1 MRPIQN
7 SLRFWRG
14 RRWLTI
20 IVLMPLALAAC
31 AANAAER
38 NNAGNDLAGREE
50 YDSAVEAYQVAQV
63 LAPDRPEA
71 YYNAAIALSNADQ
84 LDEALSAVQQSL
96 ETADS
101 GLVRDA
107 YYNLGNVYYRLG
119 RFYDSVSAYQE
130 VLLMNPDDDEA
141 RYNMELA
148 LRFAVPPSPT
158 AQEQKTEPDLGQ
170 SDPNT
175 TPTDQPRSEDGPTPT
190 PPVQDDTPDETATP
204 ERGTGDF
211 GADEESTLVPQLEGE
226 MTMEEAQRILD
237 SLEQDQ
243 QSLSEFLQESNP
255 SGESNDNDW

>member
-1 MRPIQN
+1 MQAVSQPK
-7 SLRFWRG
+7 
-14 RRWLTI
+14 
-20 IVLMPLALAAC
+20 VLKNLFFVLLAMMLVLAAC
-31 AANAAER
+31 ASNASER
-38 NNAGNDLAGREE
+38 NNAGNDLVSRED
-50 YDSAVEAYQVAQV
+50 YSAAIEAYQVAQV

-71 YYNAAIALSNADQ
+71 YYNAAIALSNSDQ
-84 LDEALSAVQQSL
+84 LDEALAAVEQAL
-96 ETADS
+96 ETVDAD
-101 GLVRDA
+101 LMADA
-107 YYNLGNVYYRLG
+107 YYNLGNVYYRQG
-119 RFYDSVSAYQE
+119 RFYDAVSAYQE

-158 AQEQKTEPDLGQ
+158 AQQQKTEPDEGQ
-170 SDPNT
+170 TDPET

-211 GADEESTLVPQLEGE
+211 GADQESTLVPQVEGE

-237 SLEQDQ
+237 SLEHDM
-243 QSLSEFLQESNP
+243 QSLSEFLQEADP

>member
-1 MRPIQN
+1 MQSTHRPN
-7 SLRFWRG
+7 LLRIPLFML
-14 RRWLTI
+14 LT
-20 IVLMPLALAAC
+20 VVMSALVAC

-38 NNAGNDLAGREE
+38 NNAGNDLTGRED
-50 YDSAVEAYQVAQV
+50 YAAAIEAYQVAQV

-84 LDEALSAVQQSL
+84 LDEALAAVEQSL
-96 ETADS
+96 ETADAD
-101 GLVRDA
+101 LMRDA
-107 YYNLGNVYYRLG
+107 HYNLGNVYYRTG
-119 RFYDSVSAYQE
+119 RFYDAVSAYQQ
-130 VLLMNPDDDEA
+130 VLLMNPDDAEA

-158 AQEQKTEPDLGQ
+158 AQEQQTEPDQGQ
-170 SDPNT
+170 TDPET

-190 PPVQDDTPDETATP
+190 PPLQDDTPDETATP

-211 GADEESTLVPQLEGE
+211 GADEESTLVPQVEGE

-237 SLEQDQ
+237 SLEHDM
-243 QSLSEFLQESNP
+243 QSLSEFLQEADP